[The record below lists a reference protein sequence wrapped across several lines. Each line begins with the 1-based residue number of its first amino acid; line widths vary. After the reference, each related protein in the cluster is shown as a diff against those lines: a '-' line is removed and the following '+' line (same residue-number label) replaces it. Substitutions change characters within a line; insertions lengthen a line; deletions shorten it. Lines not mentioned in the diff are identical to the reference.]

1 MTDVTVQVDE
11 GGGGIL
17 NAFTTADAFVRDETA
32 RLVYRTG
39 ARTRTQV
46 RANASGRPGPRVQ
59 TGDYRRSI
67 SQTNGADG
75 PVPVSAVFTTS
86 PQGARLEYGF
96 NGTDSAGRSFRQPPY
111 PHWRPAAE
119 KIEESFTRECELMVA
134 KALQPLTG
142 VA

>member
-1 MTDVTVQVDE
+1 MTDISVTVDL
-11 GGGGIL
+11 GDGGIL
-17 NAFTTADAFVRDETA
+17 NAFTAIDDFVRDETA
-32 RLVYRTG
+32 RIVYRTG

-46 RANASGRPGPRVQ
+46 RANASGRPGPRVGA
-59 TGDYRRSI
+59 TGDYRRNI
-67 SQTNGADG
+67 SQTNGLEGA
-75 PVPVSAVFTTS
+75 VPVAAVFTTS

-134 KALQPLTG
+134 DAVRGL
-142 VA
+142 